1 VLLYIDRWETDIKNL
16 KKEDF
21 KMERIALENYEAEFN
36 FVKSQLDNLQIEINK
51 EKENIVSKFEIAKNE
66 ELAIVDAKFADRT
79 TKLNNM
85 FLEVSTEAEEVVE
98 ATEEVEENVIE
109 EVAQEQTEVFQ
120 GE

>member
-1 VLLYIDRWETDIKNL
+1 
-16 KKEDF
+16 
-21 KMERIALENYEAEFN
+21 MERIALENYEAEFN

-85 FLEVSTEAEEVVE
+85 FLEVSTEIEEIVE

>member
-1 VLLYIDRWETDIKNL
+1 
-16 KKEDF
+16 
-21 KMERIALENYEAEFN
+21 MERIALENYEAEFN

-85 FLEVSTEAEEVVE
+85 FLEVSTEAEIEEIVE

>member
-1 VLLYIDRWETDIKNL
+1 
-16 KKEDF
+16 
-21 KMERIALENYEAEFN
+21 MERIALENYEAEFN

-66 ELAIVDAKFADRT
+66 ELAIVDAKFADRA